1 MIASLERAAALTV
14 SRETFGRIS
23 AYADMLIAESSKQN
37 LISTKSIEHLWDRHI
52 LDAAQLIRFAEH
64 RDSTWADIGAGAG
77 LPGIVIACFDIGPVT
92 LIEPRRLRAQF
103 LNDVIDKLALNA
115 RVIASKAE
123 KATGHF
129 DMITARAVA
138 PLTKLLE
145 ISIHLSTGK
154 TCWVL
159 PKGRSAQ
166 SELAE
171 AKRTWQGTFHVEPS
185 FTDPGSEIIVAR
197 EVTARRQ

>member
-23 AYADMLIAESSKQN
+23 VYADMLIAESSKQN
-37 LISTKSIEHLWDRHI
+37 LISTKSLGHLWDRHI
-52 LDAAQLIRFAEH
+52 LDAAQLIRFAEQ

-103 LNDVIDKLALNA
+103 LNDVIDKLALPA

-123 KATGHF
+123 KAKLYGQISEILYADIVKYPIVHSKP
-129 DMITARAVA
+129 MQAKRAN
-138 PLTKLLE
+138 LE
-145 ISIHLSTGK
+145 G
-154 TCWVL
+154 WVL
-159 PKGRSAQ
+159 SPLGSAY
-166 SELAE
+166 LAE
-171 AKRTWQGTFHVEPS
+171 MSVK
-185 FTDPGSEIIVAR
+185 
-197 EVTARRQ
+197 